1 MNGERIEEESKDE
14 IMLTEQEKLEGDEV
28 KDGKEEF
35 RKEAPLRDVAEEGE
49 AKREDAESEAKYKV
63 KKEDVEGVDE
73 EEASDV
79 SCDKNEDEEQLMTG
93 EDDRVEKQKYVNTR
107 RRGRGSYKLDM
118 WKNDARTISVDN
130 STDPKGKTS
139 NLRVSRLVTITLAQ
153 DLRCISSKLR
163 KFVAAEMVTN
173 AKTQG
178 AQSSTSPSS
187 TEDSSLSK
195 TVANCSKEKRLQL
208 DEDDRR
214 NKDGTSDK
222 NETRK
227 KKTQR
232 RRVDEQSRK
241 KILENDYIYRI
252 TLNTHNY
259 HQQSCRIRHFSS

>member
-1 MNGERIEEESKDE
+1 MNGERIEEESRDE

-93 EDDRVEKQKYVNTR
+93 EDDRVEKQKYVNTK

-139 NLRVSRLVTITLAQ
+139 NLR
-153 DLRCISSKLR
+153 
-163 KFVAAEMVTN
+163 
-173 AKTQG
+173 TQG

-241 KILENDYIYRI
+241 KIL
-252 TLNTHNY
+252 
-259 HQQSCRIRHFSS
+259 CK